1 MSKISWSKA
10 LVDYIKDDTSTL
22 ADIAAKYGIDYGHL
36 RNVAGQE
43 KWSELR
49 EEIKLKSDKRLTE
62 IVTETIADIKI
73 RHANIG
79 KAMQAQGLNAIKAG
93 VRPMT
98 ANDVR
103 LYVLTGIRIERE
115 ALGLDDPDYK
125 DPNYEKFKQ
134 FSFIFNMTEEELE
147 RFNKALNA
155 QMEKNKEKIITQ
167 NAEEVKLLNNGEFPA
182 KDGEIVQ

>member
-1 MSKISWSKA
+1 MAKIDWKRA
-10 LVDYIKDDTSTL
+10 KIDYLTNEELSL
-22 ADIAAKYGIDYGHL
+22 SDIAAKYGIDLGHL
-36 RNVAGQE
+36 YNIAAEE
-43 KWSELR
+43 KWKELR
-49 EEIKLKSDKRLTE
+49 EEIKAKSEEKLKL
-62 IVTETIADIKI
+62 IVSETIADIKI

-79 KAMQAQGLNAIKAG
+79 KTMQAQGLNAIKAG

-98 ANDVR
+98 ANDIR

-134 FSFIFNMTEEELE
+134 FSFIFNMTMEELE
-147 RFNKALNA
+147 RFNKALDA
-155 QMEKNKEKIITQ
+155 QMEKNKEKIMAQ